1 MSETSSDAESSC
13 GWTIISNEG
22 SDIETLGSEGAVE
35 AELLEHPSVKEA
47 ELQDEQASVSNAL
60 CVEEKV
66 ADSLDETLEEQAID
80 ETLCALEPRDNNSNG
95 KQHVA
100 LLSSSDHSDIVTLG
114 DLKEGEHV
122 EVEEAEAAAAN
133 EEFYM
138 GTSCS
143 SQYAFTAA
151 ETGLMLSHWKL
162 PQSLVNLGGHLRSRL
177 PGGRSLQVFLAKQPT
192 VTKSSS
198 SEDEAGQ
205 SPGAVVRRR
214 RLRKNTASI
223 VTEPEEVLGSG
234 KSEEEEEEEE
244 VKEQNCPQKQQQEE
258 VRSLD
263 YRMQGQGGNILN
275 GCILI
280 SLVIAISIGY
290 GHFYGTV
297 QVQVRHK
304 TVDKV
309 GVNELDVVKDLIPQ
323 HVGEQAFLSQIQR
336 GESGLNELDEQKKMS
351 MLTEVIEKMKKE
363 NQDLIIRQEH
373 IQAQRDDLKMLLKQK
388 TDKMSTN
395 IGSQQQKLTAEN
407 QLLKTSLERE
417 EKSLS
422 SLQKELRNLRSEIRD
437 REALGPGSNSLLLEI
452 QRLKDQ
458 LEEEKQ
464 LIKSLHSQ
472 REDMVAEAQTLRK
485 KLDKEQTIT
494 GELRRELNVLRNDIP
509 TAGKESGPG
518 TEELRSRLI
527 ELEKKLSFEQQ
538 RSDLWERL
546 YVETKDDRAKGD
558 TESKVRWTKEGVA
571 GKVKQTFDAVKNS
584 TKEFVH
590 HHKEQIKKAKEAVKE
605 NLKRFSDSVK
615 SSFRH
620 FKHSASTF
628 IQKASG
634 FSDDGQGER
643 NTKESWKHGFHKSHH
658 RHQRKPDDSFHNNPN
673 MRKSESR
680 VHEGQD
686 AHKRNSKGCSGIFD
700 CVYQESMS
708 EKVREPIRADTFY
721 PLLQSYVHQEADH
734 FHHWKELESFISDF
748 FHDGVFIHDQML
760 FTDFVSIV
768 GNYLTDIHQ
777 PDHHGAEFRDLA
789 DFVDRHLGEAYKK
802 SSGPNGPFEGP
813 EADSKGSRATHQ
825 QRKHQRARPRP
836 HSERKWSRYGR
847 NADRHTADVKVELGP
862 MPFDP
867 KY

>member
-1 MSETSSDAESSC
+1 MSETSSDTESSC

-22 SDIETLGSEGAVE
+22 SDIETLGLET
-35 AELLEHPSVKEA
+35 ELLAVPAVKEA
-47 ELQDEQASVSNAL
+47 ELQDQQASLSNAQ

-66 ADSLDETLEEQAID
+66 AESLDETLEEPTVD
-80 ETLCALEPRDNNSNG
+80 ETLCASEPRDSNSKG

-122 EVEEAEAAAAN
+122 EVEGEEEAAAN
-133 EEFYM
+133 EEFYL

-151 ETGLMLSHWKL
+151 ET
-162 PQSLVNLGGHLRSRL
+162 
-177 PGGRSLQVFLAKQPT
+177 VFLAKQPT

-214 RLRKNTASI
+214 RLRKNTASV
-223 VTEPEEVLGSG
+223 VTEPEEDVLGSG
-234 KSEEEEEEEE
+234 RSEEEEEE
-244 VKEQNCPQKQQQEE
+244 VKEQNCQQQEE
-258 VRSLD
+258 EEVGSLD
-263 YRMQGQGGNILN
+263 YRMRGQGGNTLN
-275 GCILI
+275 SCILI

-297 QVQVRHK
+297 QVQVRQK

-309 GVNELDVVKDLIPQ
+309 GVNELDVVKDLIEQ
-323 HVGEQAFLSQIQR
+323 HVGEQAFTNQIQT
-336 GESGLNELDEQKKMS
+336 GYSGLDEKKRIS
-351 MLTEVIEKMKKE
+351 MLTEMIEKVKKE

-373 IQAQRDDLKMLLKQK
+373 IQAQRDDLEMLLKQK
-388 TDKMSTN
+388 TEERTN
-395 IGSQQQKLTAEN
+395 IGSQQQTLTAEN

-422 SLQKELRNLRSEIRD
+422 TLQKELRNLRSEIRD
-437 REALGPGSNSLLLEI
+437 REASGHESNSLLSDI
-452 QRLKDQ
+452 QGLKDQ
-458 LEEEKQ
+458 LDEEKQ

-472 REDMVAEAQTLRK
+472 REDMVAEAQTLRE
-485 KLDKEQTIT
+485 KLDKERTVT
-494 GELRRELNVLRNDIP
+494 GELRRELNMLRNHIK
-509 TAGKESGPG
+509 TSGKEAGSDA
-518 TEELRSRLI
+518 EELQSRLI

-584 TKEFVH
+584 TKAFVH

-605 NLKRFSDSVK
+605 NLKKFSDSIK
-615 SSFRH
+615 STFRH
-620 FKHSASTF
+620 FKRSASTF
-628 IQKASG
+628 INKASG
-634 FSDDGQGER
+634 FSDQRQAER
-643 NTKESWKHGFHKSHH
+643 NRKESWKHRFHKSHH
-658 RHQRKPDDSFHNNPN
+658 KHQRKPDDSFHNNPDAQ
-673 MRKSESR
+673 KSEYKD
-680 VHEGQD
+680 HDGQD
-686 AHKRNSKGCSGIFD
+686 ADKRNSKGCSGIFD
-700 CVYQESMS
+700 CAYQES
-708 EKVREPIRADTFY
+708 KVREPIRADEFY

-760 FTDFVSIV
+760 FTDFVSVV

-777 PDHHGAEFRDLA
+777 SEHRGAVFRDLG
-789 DFVDRHLGEAYKK
+789 DFVDRHFGEASKK
-802 SSGPNGPFEGP
+802 STGPNGPFEGP
-813 EADSKGSRATHQ
+813 DSDSRGSRAPHPPRRQ
-825 QRKHQRARPRP
+825 QRARPRP

-862 MPFDP
+862 LPFDP

>member
-22 SDIETLGSEGAVE
+22 SDIETLGLEAAVE

-47 ELQDEQASVSNAL
+47 ELQDEQSSVSNAL

-66 ADSLDETLEEQAID
+66 ADSLDETLEEQTID

-95 KQHVA
+95 KQPVA

-122 EVEEAEAAAAN
+122 EVEEEEAAAAN
-133 EEFYM
+133 EEFYL

-151 ETGLMLSHWKL
+151 ET
-162 PQSLVNLGGHLRSRL
+162 
-177 PGGRSLQVFLAKQPT
+177 VFLAKQPT

-234 KSEEEEEEEE
+234 KSEEEEE
-244 VKEQNCPQKQQQEE
+244 VKEQNCPQKQQQQEE
-258 VRSLD
+258 VRILD

-336 GESGLNELDEQKKMS
+336 GESGLNELDEQKKIS

-388 TDKMSTN
+388 TDEKSTN

-407 QLLKTSLERE
+407 QRLKTSLERK
-417 EKSLS
+417 EKSFS
-422 SLQKELRNLRSEIRD
+422 TLQKELRNLRSEVRD
-437 REALGPGSNSLLLEI
+437 REALGPGSNSLLLEV

-509 TAGKESGPG
+509 TAGKEADPG

-628 IQKASG
+628 IHKASG

-673 MRKSESR
+673 TRKSESK
-680 VHEGQD
+680 VPEGQD
-686 AHKRNSKGCSGIFD
+686 APKRNSNGCSGIFD

-708 EKVREPIRADTFY
+708 EKVREPIRADKFY

>member
-1 MSETSSDAESSC
+1 MSETSSDTESSC

-22 SDIETLGSEGAVE
+22 SDIETLGLET
-35 AELLEHPSVKEA
+35 ELLAVPAVKEA
-47 ELQDEQASVSNAL
+47 ELQDQQASLSNAQ

-66 ADSLDETLEEQAID
+66 AESLDETLEEPTVD
-80 ETLCALEPRDNNSNG
+80 ETLCASEPRDSNSKG

-122 EVEEAEAAAAN
+122 EVEGEEEAAAN
-133 EEFYM
+133 EEFYL

-151 ETGLMLSHWKL
+151 ET
-162 PQSLVNLGGHLRSRL
+162 
-177 PGGRSLQVFLAKQPT
+177 VFLAKQPT

-214 RLRKNTASI
+214 RLRKNTASV
-223 VTEPEEVLGSG
+223 VTEPEEDVLGSG
-234 KSEEEEEEEE
+234 RSEEEEEE
-244 VKEQNCPQKQQQEE
+244 VKEQNCQQQE
-258 VRSLD
+258 D
-263 YRMQGQGGNILN
+263 
-275 GCILI
+275 CILI

-297 QVQVRHK
+297 QVQVRQK

-309 GVNELDVVKDLIPQ
+309 GVNELDVVKDLIEQ
-323 HVGEQAFLSQIQR
+323 HVGEQAFT
-336 GESGLNELDEQKKMS
+336 NQK
-351 MLTEVIEKMKKE
+351 
-363 NQDLIIRQEH
+363 
-373 IQAQRDDLKMLLKQK
+373 AQRDDLEMLLKQK
-388 TDKMSTN
+388 TEERTN
-395 IGSQQQKLTAEN
+395 IGSQQQTLTAEN

-422 SLQKELRNLRSEIRD
+422 TLQKELRNLRSEIRD
-437 REALGPGSNSLLLEI
+437 REASGHESNSLLSDI
-452 QRLKDQ
+452 QGLKDQ
-458 LEEEKQ
+458 LDEEKQ

-472 REDMVAEAQTLRK
+472 REDMVAEAQTLRE
-485 KLDKEQTIT
+485 KLDKERTVT
-494 GELRRELNVLRNDIP
+494 GELRRELNMLRNHIK
-509 TAGKESGPG
+509 TSGKEAGSDA
-518 TEELRSRLI
+518 EELQSRLI

-584 TKEFVH
+584 TKAFVH

-605 NLKRFSDSVK
+605 NLKKFSDSIK
-615 SSFRH
+615 STFRH
-620 FKHSASTF
+620 FKRSASTF
-628 IQKASG
+628 INKASG
-634 FSDDGQGER
+634 FSDQRQAER
-643 NTKESWKHGFHKSHH
+643 NRKESWKHRFHKSHH
-658 RHQRKPDDSFHNNPN
+658 KHQRKPDDSFHNNPDAQ
-673 MRKSESR
+673 KSEYKD
-680 VHEGQD
+680 HDGQD
-686 AHKRNSKGCSGIFD
+686 ADKRNSKGCSGIFD
-700 CVYQESMS
+700 CAYQES
-708 EKVREPIRADTFY
+708 KVREPIRADEFY

-760 FTDFVSIV
+760 FTDFVSVV

-777 PDHHGAEFRDLA
+777 SEHRGAVFRDLG
-789 DFVDRHLGEAYKK
+789 DFVDRHFGEASKK
-802 SSGPNGPFEGP
+802 STGPKGP
-813 EADSKGSRATHQ
+813 DSDSRGSRAPHPPRRQ
-825 QRKHQRARPRP
+825 QRARPRP

-862 MPFDP
+862 LPFDP